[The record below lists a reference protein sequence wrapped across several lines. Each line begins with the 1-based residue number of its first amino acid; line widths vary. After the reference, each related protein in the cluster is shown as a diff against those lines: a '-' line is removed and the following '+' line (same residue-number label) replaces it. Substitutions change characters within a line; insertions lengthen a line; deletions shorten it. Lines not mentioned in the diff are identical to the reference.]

1 MQKYALKFL
10 SRNKHA
16 NMREKSS
23 KYATIVNCSV
33 KIKNNVLFVG
43 WIAEH
48 NLRSVSTLT
57 RIESGIIASLH
68 NENSQSIGGDWA
80 KQNTKISR
88 KIDSKH

>member
-23 KYATIVNCSV
+23 KYAEIVNCLV

-43 WIAEH
+43 WIADEH

-68 NENSQSIGGDWA
+68 NENSQSIGGD
-80 KQNTKISR
+80 
-88 KIDSKH
+88 